1 MHKLIL
7 IEKHLPGGRFWP
19 NLEKDKR
26 IMELSV
32 QEILNKYQGF
42 DGELISC
49 FSIEGSN
56 NNLNTY
62 LDECLELNKLSDCN
76 LLHIL
81 TGSEGMPSYL
91 REQSIQMGYEV
102 GAFDEEGN
110 IYSSI
115 FNEILFGN
123 VEELVVFKKALND
136 HLLFSDKFAA
146 EKYIEMHHEMSIQ
159 GKDVENGVEMNI
171 YEIWKH
177 SL

>member
-1 MHKLIL
+1 MQKLIL

-49 FSIEGSN
+49 FSIEGN
-56 NNLNTY
+56 NNKLNKY
-62 LDECLELNKLSDCN
+62 FAECLDLNKLSDCN
-76 LLHIL
+76 LLHII
-81 TGSEGMPSYL
+81 TGSESIPSYL

-115 FNEILFGN
+115 FNEILFGK
-123 VEELVVFKKALND
+123 VEELVVFKKVLNEN
-136 HLLFSDKFAA
+136 LLFPDKSAA
-146 EKYIEMHHEMSIQ
+146 EKYVEMHNQMSIR
-159 GKDVENGVEMNI
+159 GKDVENGVEMTI
-171 YEIWKH
+171 YEIWKY